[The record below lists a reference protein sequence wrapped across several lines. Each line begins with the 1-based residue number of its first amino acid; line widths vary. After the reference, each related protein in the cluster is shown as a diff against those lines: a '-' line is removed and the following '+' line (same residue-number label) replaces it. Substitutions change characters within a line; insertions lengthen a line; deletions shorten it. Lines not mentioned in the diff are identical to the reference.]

1 MDGEELKWSQLAH
14 HQLLSQQRPHF
25 SPQSRAKV
33 TQISGR
39 IKSSGISD
47 VAFASVYFV
56 KPV

>member
-14 HQLLSQQRPHF
+14 HHLMCQQRPHF

-39 IKSSGISD
+39 IISSGISD